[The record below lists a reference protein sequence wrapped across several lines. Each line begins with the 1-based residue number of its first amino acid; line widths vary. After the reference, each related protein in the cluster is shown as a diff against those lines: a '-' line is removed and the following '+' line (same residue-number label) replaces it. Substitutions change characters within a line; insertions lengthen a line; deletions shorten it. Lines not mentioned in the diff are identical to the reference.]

1 MGKIFLYRNQS
12 KIRNQDTGKEAD
24 IDGQKQEIENPAQ
37 FLMEIAREHKA
48 PVIPG
53 MPNLTG
59 GLIGYFGYDMIRYI
73 EKSLKNVPE
82 DDLQMPDCHLC
93 MYDQLIAYD
102 HLSNKVIII
111 QNIHQGDPVEDIY
124 EELEDR
130 AELILRKMERP
141 VAIQRD
147 RFLAEKPKVTLILR
161 KRRVRRKRKESQRIY
176 YER

>member
-1 MGKIFLYRNQS
+1 
-12 KIRNQDTGKEAD
+12 
-24 IDGQKQEIENPAQ
+24 
-37 FLMEIAREHKA
+37 
-48 PVIPG
+48 
-53 MPNLTG
+53 
-59 GLIGYFGYDMIRYI
+59 
-73 EKSLKNVPE
+73 
-82 DDLQMPDCHLC
+82 

-147 RFLAEKPKVTLILR
+147 VSWQKS
-161 KRRVRRKRKESQRIY
+161 RR
-176 YER
+176 